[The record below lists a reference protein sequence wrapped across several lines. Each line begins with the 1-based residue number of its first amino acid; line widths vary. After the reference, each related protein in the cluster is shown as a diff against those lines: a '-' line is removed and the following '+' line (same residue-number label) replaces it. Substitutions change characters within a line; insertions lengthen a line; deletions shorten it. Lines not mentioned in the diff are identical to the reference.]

1 VTPPAPA
8 VIASYTRS
16 GFTESVHTGHAVVV
30 DPAGS
35 VIRSWGDPGHVIFP
49 RSAAKP
55 AQATAM
61 VRNGLDLP
69 EHLLALAVASHGGER
84 IHLAGVH
91 EILELAQL
99 GESALQNPVDYPL
112 DPRERDVWVSDGRH
126 PSRIAMTCSGKHA
139 AMLLTCRINGWP
151 TDTYRAPEHPLQQA
165 IRWQVEA
172 LAGEAVRHVGV
183 DGCGA
188 PVMAVSVTGLART
201 LSRTMTEAEHSPA
214 RRVGQA
220 MVAFPEFVG
229 GGYADVT
236 ALMRAVPGL
245 VAKQGFEGVGVA
257 ALPDGTA
264 VAVKAEDGSERARQ
278 VAVAAV
284 LAGLGVDRIDLEPFL
299 TIPVLG
305 GGAVVGQVSSPLS

>member
-1 VTPPAPA
+1 
-8 VIASYTRS
+8 
-16 GFTESVHTGHAVVV
+16 
-30 DPAGS
+30 
-35 VIRSWGDPGHVIFP
+35 
-49 RSAAKP
+49 
-55 AQATAM
+55 
-61 VRNGLDLP
+61 
-69 EHLLALAVASHGGER
+69 
-84 IHLAGVH
+84 
-91 EILELAQL
+91 
-99 GESALQNPVDYPL
+99 
-112 DPRERDVWVSDGRH
+112 
-126 PSRIAMTCSGKHA
+126 
-139 AMLLTCRINGWP
+139 
-151 TDTYRAPEHPLQQA
+151 
-165 IRWQVEA
+165 
-172 LAGEAVRHVGV
+172 
-183 DGCGA
+183 
-188 PVMAVSVTGLART
+188 
-201 LSRTMTEAEHSPA
+201 
-214 RRVGQA
+214 

>member
-1 VTPPAPA
+1 

-16 GFTESVHTGHAVVV
+16 GFTETVHTGHAVVV
-30 DPAGS
+30 DPAG
-35 VIRSWGDPGHVIFP
+35 VVVRHWGDPDHVIFP

-55 AQATAM
+55 AQAAAM

-69 EHLLALAVASHGGER
+69 DHLLALAVASHGGER
-84 IHLAGVH
+84 VHLAGVH
-91 EILELAQL
+91 EILAMADLDV
-99 GESALQNPVDYPL
+99 SALRNPADYPL
-112 DPRERDVWVSDGRH
+112 DPRERDVWVCANRP
-126 PSRIAMTCSGKHA
+126 PSSLAMTCSGKHA

-151 TDTYRAPEHPLQQA
+151 IETYLEADHPLQRA

-172 LAGEAVRHVGV
+172 LAGEAVRQVGV

-188 PVMAVSVTGLART
+188 PVMAISVTGLARSI
-201 LSRTMTEAEHSPA
+201 SRTMTEPAHSPA

-229 GGYADVT
+229 GQYADVT
-236 ALMRAVPGL
+236 ELMRSVPGL

-257 ALPDGTA
+257 ALADGTA
-264 VAVKAEDGSERARQ
+264 VAVKAQDGSDRARQ
-278 VAVAAV
+278 VA
-284 LAGLGVDRIDLEPFL
+284 LASILVSLGVDPAALDGLL

-305 GGAVVGQVSSPLS
+305 GGVPVGQVSSTLA